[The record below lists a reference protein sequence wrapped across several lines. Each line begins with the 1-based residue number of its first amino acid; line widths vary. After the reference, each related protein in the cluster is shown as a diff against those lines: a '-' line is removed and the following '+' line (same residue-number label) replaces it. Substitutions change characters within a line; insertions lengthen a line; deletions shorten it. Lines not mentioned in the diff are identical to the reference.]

1 MNIKEH
7 NDAQFTKQKDEV
19 EAYLMRIIQRYFSV
33 EQEYTKNEI
42 ESIVVES
49 LTRLKQDLLNFTD
62 FIFNINNR
70 TGAVT
75 LTITGLG
82 GETAFEKKTAFNK
95 DFGNTADT
103 ITEGN
108 DERLSDD
115 REPLRHVHEITDI
128 KTLQKRL
135 DELGIIPSTH
145 VHSNKNV
152 VNMLRYTGSAVQ
164 IDLIMLEYLE
174 VSIGRYYDNLEYIQR
189 EAKSVHTMALEQ
201 IQDVLNKIVNEYV
214 IRAKFVLDN
223 AATFID
229 EAIRYI
235 NTKDA
240 AVKAYYKT
248 IIKDFITKQQL
259 QRLIEGHE
267 KHVRFISDG
276 EFPLPDG
283 EIKLTQ
289 KIETDIVAGNGDGDS
304 LKKIY
309 DEGQRMGNDDWI
321 WDNETMSFVYQHN
334 EEGSYPLFLSLG
346 KFNNYT
352 HRVTLASKDGDNDGI
367 SVVIAYDAAT
377 GNHLSLILHTG
388 GLGVSNPCATVTFN
402 YPGNYN
408 PAPVDASLKHV
419 FSDVAGSGWHTYTK
433 GIPVLIKFKDN
444 NIKIWVKLNEDTWQ
458 VQGKEIN
465 PTELPLFD
473 FNLADYSNLSCF
485 MDKEVNYGY
494 GCFSQPLAT
503 FKDVFFLSSIETE
516 EPYGT
521 TFIDQE
527 TEISH
532 QIDQSDV
539 SQLKAGKGNV
549 KTYFRYDKDGKT
561 VDMPIPFMFRTD
573 NNSWGIVQTETEE
586 SGQIHARVNILLP
599 VEGLFTEDNFYDD
612 RTIIVPIREK
622 KVSWMIALIEIKNK
636 GGLLCDLS
644 GSKKMFIINLLP
656 EKNDKYWVSYLD
668 KYETFEGSL
677 FPLINKNGNIIDES
691 SINAYHYYIVK
702 YIIKYLSEYFDNP
715 RIYYKLYDTEN
726 PAAITKR
733 NVTASPVL
741 PVPSE

>member
-95 DFGNTADT
+95 DFGDTADT

-128 KTLQKRL
+128 KTLQKHL

-145 VHSNKNV
+145 VHLNKNV
-152 VNMLRYTGSAVQ
+152 VNMLKYTGSAVQ

-174 VSIGRYYDNLEYIQR
+174 VSISRYYDNLEYIQR

-201 IQDVLNKIVNEYV
+201 IQDVLDKIVNEYV
-214 IRAKFVLDN
+214 VRAKFILDN

-259 QRLIEGHE
+259 QQLIESQE

-276 EFPLPDG
+276 EFSLPDG

-289 KIETDIVAGNGDGDS
+289 KIETDIIAGNGDGDS

-334 EEGSYPLFLSLG
+334 EENSYPLFLSLG
-346 KFNNYT
+346 KFSNYT
-352 HRVTLASKDGDNDGI
+352 HRVTLASADGDNDGI
-367 SVVIAYDAAT
+367 SVVIAYDAVT

-402 YPGNYN
+402 YSGNYS

-419 FSDVAGSGWHTYTK
+419 FSDIAGSGWHTYTK
-433 GIPVLIKFKDN
+433 GIPVLVKFKDN
-444 NIKIWVKLNEDTWQ
+444 NVKIWVKLNEDTWQ

-465 PTELPLFD
+465 PTESPLFD

-532 QIDQSDV
+532 QVSQSDI
-539 SQLKAGKGNV
+539 SQLKTGKGSI

-561 VDMPIPFMFRTD
+561 IDMPTPFMFRTD

-586 SGQIHARVNILLP
+586 SGQIHAKVNILLP
-599 VEGLFTEDNFYDD
+599 VEGLFTEDNFYND
-612 RTIIVPIREK
+612 RTIIVPVSLKKHWAIVLIDLRENGGNLCNVYKQQIRNFVVPLIKTNDNYWICFYEGEQDFTEGNTQ
-622 KVSWMIALIEIKNK
+622 IA
-636 GGLLCDLS
+636 
-644 GSKKMFIINLLP
+644 
-656 EKNDKYWVSYLD
+656 
-668 KYETFEGSL
+668 T
-677 FPLINKNGNIIDES
+677 INKNGNVIQTLSGNNGYVVE
-691 SINAYHYYIVK
+691 

-733 NVTASPVL
+733 NVTTSPAL

>member
-70 TGAVT
+70 AGAVT
-75 LTITGLG
+75 ITITGLG

-95 DFGNTADT
+95 NFGDTADT

-128 KTLQKRL
+128 ETLQKRL

-164 IDLIMLEYLE
+164 IDLIMLEYLK
-174 VSIGRYYDNLEYIQR
+174 VSISRYYDNLEYIQR

-201 IQDVLNKIVNEYV
+201 IQDVLDKIVNEYV
-214 IRAKFVLDN
+214 VRAKFILDN

-259 QRLIEGHE
+259 QQLIESQE

-334 EEGSYPLFLSLG
+334 EENSYPLFLSLG

-402 YPGNYN
+402 YSGNYN
-408 PAPVDASLKHV
+408 PTPVDASLKHV
-419 FSDVAGSGWHTYTK
+419 FSDVAGNGWHTYTK

-465 PTELPLFD
+465 PTESPLFD

-527 TEISH
+527 TEVSH
-532 QIDQSDV
+532 QISQSDV
-539 SQLKAGKGNV
+539 SQLKAGKGNI

-561 VDMPIPFMFRTD
+561 IDMPTPFMFRTD

-586 SGQIHARVNILLP
+586 SGQIHAKVNILLP
-599 VEGLFTEDNFYDD
+599 ADGLFTENNFYDD
-612 RTIIVPIREK
+612 RTIIVPIMK
-622 KVSWMIALIEIKNK
+622 K
-636 GGLLCDLS
+636 
-644 GSKKMFIINLLP
+644 
-656 EKNDKYWVSYLD
+656 
-668 KYETFEGSL
+668 ETWNIVEYNIL
-677 FPLINKNGNIIDES
+677 KNGGSILFIDTNNKKIFTQNIIKENYRYLYKQNMNEELNDEGFNS
-691 SINAYHYYIVK
+691 SFGLIDKNGVYASDTKAYPYIVE
-702 YIIKYLSEYFDNP
+702 YVIKYLSEYFDNP

-733 NVTASPVL
+733 NVTTSPAL